1 MLPRLQA
8 SPTKRRVATYMAGFE
23 GIDPLEVIK
32 VAPPHQPG
40 AKWPVFLFELGGGSS
55 DGGSAKKGIGQ
66 DKSQTEA
73 IGSTSSTSSGNN
85 GEGSNGIKRYGSKW
99 VAGNGLTSLTSYLR
113 CGSNFQW
120 TVGALLI
127 AAATT
132 SIFHR
137 WNVKSWPIFLRSKSE
152 IR

>member
-1 MLPRLQA
+1 VRVCLAVFLYLVPRGLRIMLPRLQA

-73 IGSTSSTSSGNN
+73 SGS
-85 GEGSNGIKRYGSKW
+85 
-99 VAGNGLTSLTSYLR
+99 
-113 CGSNFQW
+113 Q
-120 TVGALLI
+120 
-127 AAATT
+127 
-132 SIFHR
+132 
-137 WNVKSWPIFLRSKSE
+137 
-152 IR
+152 